1 MRGLPLVLWLLL
13 VLSGPALGADSTPTA
28 TPPQQQF
35 VLAMNRVRLG
45 LPDEE
50 DSVALRAYVIHDY
63 LVAARLRRD
72 LKVSASDALDA
83 RINDFLQAHGSEP
96 VTRALRHEWLAS
108 LARRERWDGFLPRSV
123 EVTDPV
129 LVCERLRG
137 LLATG
142 QTSGLGSAALARW
155 SLPQEP
161 PAACGEVFA
170 WLREQHLITPALA
183 EARVRAAL
191 GADNPRL
198 ALEFAAELPAAEAAP
213 LRQWAE
219 WLESPEASLRAF
231 VRNPEA
237 NVEPEVL
244 IAAFTRLA
252 RTKSEAAAALLPML
266 LERPA
271 ITSALAL
278 RLRRAAALG
287 AAYDHDP
294 GALTAFAN
302 LALEPKD
309 ELAQEWRVRAA
320 LWAGDFSQ
328 ARSWIEAMSPT
339 LAGTPRW
346 KYWRARAL
354 AATGD
359 AAAADAL
366 YTEVAG
372 LRDYYGYLAADRVH
386 RPYQLNER
394 PTPADL
400 VVERALAA
408 QPGMLRAH
416 ALFDCDEPDEAA
428 AEWAEVV
435 GRLDTATKVQAA
447 RLASAWGW
455 YYQAIATLGLAG
467 DLDDVHLRYPRPF
480 SAAVA
485 AASEF
490 AKVPGDW
497 LLAVMRQESL
507 FRVDAV
513 SRANARG
520 LMQMLP
526 STAEAVARRW
536 HLPPPPN
543 GRVEPEVA
551 IRLGAAYLREL
562 LDHYGDDL
570 PLALA
575 AYNAGVAAV
584 ARWQPP
590 KPLDAD
596 VWLENIP
603 YNETRSYVEH
613 ALENIVAFA
622 WVREAPLPELKS
634 LLPSTIDAGLGSPSA
649 R

>member
-1 MRGLPLVLWLLL
+1 VRRLPLL
-13 VLSGPALGADSTPTA
+13 VLVLAGRALGAEPAPAVA
-28 TPPQQQF
+28 TPQQQF
-35 VLAMNRVRLG
+35 VVAMARVRQG
-45 LPDEE
+45 LPDEN
-50 DSVALRAYVIHDY
+50 DSPALRAYVIHDY

-72 LKVSASDALDA
+72 LKSGESDELDG
-83 RINDFLQAHGSEP
+83 RIDGFLQAHLAEP
-96 VTRALRHEWLAS
+96 VTRTLRHDWLAS
-108 LARRERWDGFLPRSV
+108 LARRGRWDWFLPRSV
-123 EVTDPV
+123 EVNDPA

-142 QTSGLGSAALARW
+142 ETSGLAAAALARW
-155 SLPQEP
+155 SQPQEP
-161 PAACGEVFA
+161 PTPCVEVFA
-170 WLREQHLITPALA
+170 WLRAQHFITPPLA
-183 EARVRAAL
+183 AARVRAAL
-191 GADNPRL
+191 VADNPRL
-198 ALEFAAELPAAEAAP
+198 AREFAAELPAAEAAP
-213 LRQWAE
+213 FRQWAA
-219 WLESPEASLRAF
+219 WLEAPEASLRGFA
-231 VRNPEA
+231 RDPDA
-237 NVEPEVL
+237 TVEPEALV
-244 IAAFTRLA
+244 AAFTRLA

-271 ITSALAL
+271 VTSTVALH
-278 RLRRAAALG
+278 LRRAAALG

-294 GALTAFAN
+294 GAVAAFAN
-302 LALEPKD
+302 LPLEPKD
-309 ELAQEWRVRAA
+309 DLAEEWRVRAA
-320 LWAGDFSQ
+320 LWAGNFAE
-328 ARSWIEAMSPT
+328 ARAWIDAMSPA
-339 LAGTPRW
+339 LASTPRW

-366 YTEVAG
+366 YLEVAG

-416 ALFDCDEPDEAA
+416 ALLDCDQPDEAA

-435 GRLDTATKVQAA
+435 GRLDAATKVQAA

-455 YYQAIATLGLAG
+455 YYEAIATLGQAG

-485 AASEF
+485 TASEF

-536 HLPPPPN
+536 HLPPPPAN

-590 KPLDAD
+590 APLDAD

-622 WVREAPLPELKS
+622 WVRDAPLPELKS
-634 LLPSTIDAGLGSPSA
+634 LLPPVGGVTATP
-649 R
+649 